1 MKLSKTKISTSNE
14 KKFLFNL
21 FFLSIFFLIFIFII
35 NILIDPLWYFK
46 GNQIQKTNL
55 VFNERFTKMNLFLR
69 NKTNSKY
76 NCYIFGTSVSTTI
89 NQNSFKKN
97 KCFNFSFSAG
107 NINEYL
113 KYLDYLKNKNFYP
126 EIVYIE
132 LPTFFDV
139 SKKKKYEELRRNF
152 KNTFFVGYFPPTA
165 TDKLHK
171 QFLVSVKKTNNI
183 NDESN
188 VPDFIIEDRKPKSY
202 LIKYLSLNSF
212 TFSIKSFFNLNNY
225 TNAYDKN
232 FISFV
237 RKDVINFINKKFDN
251 KNFKKDELKR
261 IIMNRIE
268 AINYFDSVYDFS
280 VPGYEI
286 NDFKNTYD
294 GSHYYADFISQVAY
308 SMEYNID
315 KFGLEV
321 NTFNYEN
328 NYLSKFEIYLKN

>member
-1 MKLSKTKISTSNE
+1 M
-14 KKFLFNL
+14 
-21 FFLSIFFLIFIFII
+21 
-35 NILIDPLWYFK
+35 
-46 GNQIQKTNL
+46 
-55 VFNERFTKMNLFLR
+55 
-69 NKTNSKY
+69 
-76 NCYIFGTSVSTTI
+76 
-89 NQNSFKKN
+89 
-97 KCFNFSFSAG
+97 
-107 NINEYL
+107 
-113 KYLDYLKNKNFYP
+113 
-126 EIVYIE
+126 
-132 LPTFFDV
+132 
-139 SKKKKYEELRRNF
+139 
-152 KNTFFVGYFPPTA
+152 
-165 TDKLHK
+165 
-171 QFLVSVKKTNNI
+171 
-183 NDESN
+183 
-188 VPDFIIEDRKPKSY
+188 PDFIIEDRKPKSY